1 MLNSINCAYILPCL
15 SNATLAKAWYSDLLL
30 KLLVKVWLK
39 CVNIQVIFAY
49 AMARQKLHSKNLF
62 FLLQDWRSFPCF
74 LQLFFSSLT
83 ETITNTFFNVNS
95 VTYSYFYVRHWCC
108 EQQRMTEW
116 NGHHR
121 KRDMEAKPQRKHE
134 VENENY
140 SKYFSNTLS
149 NFINM

>member
-1 MLNSINCAYILPCL
+1 MQ
-15 SNATLAKAWYSDLLL
+15 
-30 KLLVKVWLK
+30 WLDR
-39 CVNIQVIFAY
+39 NYTQRTY
-49 AMARQKLHSKNLF
+49 F
-62 FLLQDWRSFPCF
+62 FFYRIDVHFPVSCNF
-74 LQLFFSSLT
+74 FFSSLT